1 VKATRSSDR
10 TGDERVRWAGNRAL
24 CAVCVVAFSAL
35 LLRGTGAQAN
45 VRSQALYA
53 RGLVAF
59 DTGQWQQAYR
69 LFDQAVQA
77 DAGDALALYYRGLTQ
92 ARRGQR
98 PAAIQDLEAALRLNP
113 TLSHAAL
120 DLGIAYFD
128 AAQYPQAKIW
138 LERAHQQGA
147 ERFTAAFFL
156 GLTLYRLGDDSG
168 AQTYLNEAKADPEL
182 RPSAQYYAGLSLLRQ
197 GKSAAGRAELAQVAR
212 EQPQSDV
219 GTAAQPYAGAEARQ
233 PPSATPVQ
241 LKKPWSLYGELG
253 FEYDSNVVIA
263 PSDSDVKAAEGIS
276 RQADGSAVLQ
286 AGGSYTLLDSNIG
299 SLRAEYDFYQSVHF
313 RLTGFDLQGHRVR
326 LDAASQPGLISYG
339 VSGTYDFYALDY
351 QSFFQEA
358 LGTPWIAVA
367 EGGAAAT
374 QLYYTVRG
382 RDFFRQPYD
391 PSRDAVDNAVG
402 LRQYLALGSADR
414 VLSFGYQF
422 DAEQTLT
429 HGPDGGPIVCM
440 PMQPPTSGC
449 GGRDF
454 DYKGNQFDV
463 GVSLP
468 ILDVVRAQLAYLFRL
483 EDYQFPNS
491 RLDFGP
497 RRHDNEHQFVV
508 ALTHDLTPHVAL
520 GLDYFGVINNS
531 NVPDF
536 DYDRNVVSV
545 NARVTF

>member
-1 VKATRSSDR
+1 M
-10 TGDERVRWAGNRAL
+10 
-24 CAVCVVAFSAL
+24 CVVAFSAL
-35 LLRGTGAQAN
+35 LLRSTGVQAN

-59 DTGQWQQAYR
+59 DAGQWQQAYR

-77 DAGDALALYYRGLTQ
+77 DGTDALALYYRGLTQ
-92 ARRGQR
+92 ARRGLR
-98 PAAIQDLEAALRLNP
+98 PAAIQDLEAALKLKP
-113 TLSHAAL
+113 TLPRAAL

-128 AAQYPQAKIW
+128 AAQYPQAKTW

-182 RPSAQYYAGLSLLRQ
+182 RPSAQYYTGLALLRQ
-197 GKSAAGRAELAQVAR
+197 GKTAAGRAELAQVTR
-212 EQPQSDV
+212 EQPQSEV

-233 PPSATPVQ
+233 PPSAASAQP
-241 LKKPWSLYGELG
+241 KKPWSLYGELG

-263 PSDSDVKAAEGIS
+263 PSDSSFKSAGIS
-276 RQADGSAVLQ
+276 RQADGRAVLQ
-286 AGGSYTLLDSNIG
+286 AGGSYTLLDSDIG

-313 RLTGFDLQGHRVR
+313 RLTEFDLQGHRVR
-326 LDAASQPGLISYG
+326 LDAASPPGLISYG

-367 EGGAAAT
+367 EGDAAAT

-391 PSRDAVDNAVG
+391 PSRDAIDNAVG

-429 HGPDGGPIVCM
+429 HGPNGQPIVCT
-440 PMQPPTSGC
+440 PTLQTSGC

-454 DYKGNQFDV
+454 DYKGNQFDA

-468 ILDVVRAQLAYLFRL
+468 ILDVARAQLAYLFRL

-491 RLDFGP
+491 RLGFGP

-545 NARVTF
+545 IVLVTF